1 MTKSIKEKTVAKK
14 ENIFL
19 KKGFREGLSGFI
31 FIAPFLAGVII
42 FQLYVFISGFYLSL
56 TDASGLHPAHFIGIA
71 NYQQLWNEFFSR
83 GEFWKAALYT
93 FEYEAGCLLTQVPV
107 AFVLAFVLNSLPYK
121 ILQGVLRTC
130 FFIPCI
136 INSIIVGWIFSQL
149 FNPEQGTIN
158 WVLGLLGLM
167 KENPVTHLLKPID
180 WVNNTDL
187 VIVTLIII
195 SFWQWMGYHM
205 VYFVSQLQTIDP
217 NLYEAAKI
225 DGATNAQII
234 TRITLPLMRP
244 AVSFVTITSLV
255 GGFLLFDLI
264 FIVYGG
270 AGVGM
275 FGPGN
280 HAKLFVPY
288 IYYYAFDKSPTQIG
302 LASAAGWMVF
312 FLIAIINIIQI
323 RVLGLGSA
331 KEE

>member
-1 MTKSIKEKTVAKK
+1 
-14 ENIFL
+14 
-19 KKGFREGLSGFI
+19 
-31 FIAPFLAGVII
+31 
-42 FQLYVFISGFYLSL
+42 
-56 TDASGLHPAHFIGIA
+56 
-71 NYQQLWNEFFSR
+71 
-83 GEFWKAALYT
+83 
-93 FEYEAGCLLTQVPV
+93 
-107 AFVLAFVLNSLPYK
+107 
-121 ILQGVLRTC
+121 
-130 FFIPCI
+130 
-136 INSIIVGWIFSQL
+136 
-149 FNPEQGTIN
+149 
-158 WVLGLLGLM
+158 
-167 KENPVTHLLKPID
+167 
-180 WVNNTDL
+180 
-187 VIVTLIII
+187 
-195 SFWQWMGYHM
+195 M

-225 DGATNAQII
+225 DGATNSQII
-234 TRITLPLMRP
+234 MRITLPLMRP

-275 FGPGN
+275 FGPGD

-312 FLIAIINIIQI
+312 FLIAVINIIQI